1 MEITS
6 ENQNK
11 GKTMERTEDS
21 LRETWD
27 NVKCTNIHLL
37 GVSEEEN
44 KKGLRSF
51 EEIIVKSPPN
61 MENEIIKSKKRRVPY
76 RTNPKRDTSRHIVLK
91 LVKIKSIKH

>member
-1 MEITS
+1 
-6 ENQNK
+6 
-11 GKTMERTEDS
+11 MERTEDS

-27 NVKCTNIHLL
+27 NVKCTNIQLL

-44 KKGLRSF
+44 NKGLRSF